1 MTHDMR
7 DSEAGF
13 SLLEVLVALA
23 VLSVGAVSLL
33 TATQTYVARVSE
45 IENRTVARWVANDR
59 LAALRIGV
67 EQPDIVDRMSQRWG
81 VSVERSGTDDADL
94 ARVDIAVGLVAD
106 DRALYRLT
114 GFVDLSAD
122 AQGVSR

>member
-7 DSEAGF
+7 NSEAGF

-67 EQPDIVDRMSQRWG
+67 GQPDIVDRMSQRWG

-94 ARVDIAVGLVAD
+94 ERVDIAVGLVAD

>member
-7 DSEAGF
+7 NSEAGF